1 MDPRH
6 PAHTRLVRAGIRG
19 TGAVLA
25 ALSAVLHVSS
35 PTVLTAVMAVGC
47 LYCAYHLWRF
57 DSVRSWLFVA
67 VMNIAMIAAHLPW
80 AGHRHGAALSAEA
93 AGAADMAVAMQLAT
107 AIAGAEILFAA
118 TVLYVRTRAPR

>member
-6 PAHTRLVRAGIRG
+6 PARTRLVRAGIRG

-25 ALSAVLHVSS
+25 TLSAVLHVSS
-35 PTVLTAVMAVGC
+35 PTVLTAVMAVVC

-80 AGHRHGAALSAEA
+80 AGHRHGAASPAGA